1 MLKVPTAH
9 DLLKDP
15 TLSFADFCFITNAL
29 ERGHSGDEILK
40 MPELAHLRVTVDPQH
55 GGGPDQ

>member
-1 MLKVPTAH
+1 MVQIPSVY

-15 TLSFADFCFITNAL
+15 TLSFGDFCFITNAL

-40 MPELAHLRVTVDPQH
+40 MPELAHLRVTVDSQH
-55 GGGPDQ
+55 IGEPDL